1 MAQNPRQFGMKHFN
15 HPLAHVQVTDLG
27 GFLFHFQARQS
38 HFIKLNEASAGSFQI
53 GIYKLP
59 PVMTRREGDT
69 PPHGIPGIPFQ
80 GEGVEQALW
89 AVLGPPHHHLCD
101 PVVPNFHLH
110 PTKGMKMLH
119 PS

>member
-69 PPHGIPGIPFQ
+69 PPTAFPGSLSKGKGWSRHF
-80 GEGVEQALW
+80 GLSWG
-89 AVLGPPHHHLCD
+89 
-101 PVVPNFHLH
+101 H
-110 PTKGMKMLH
+110 PTTTSVTL
-119 PS
+119 